1 MTWQVPCP
9 TYDPDCALP
18 ASCHVTLSLITHLIL
33 GTLCF
38 QFECEVTRL
47 RMPCYRQPNT
57 LTQLALRSLADFV
70 WHISQQLLGMAVYT
84 STQKSGKYF
93 LYSGDLSTNSLH
105 GIQESSQHLSLP
117 EISNYNWEALQ
128 QFLQPGLPQTLANKV
143 ASYLMDALARL
154 MKESYSAEVIA
165 HDGGVGII
173 EMLVL
178 AVIHPHIS
186 ELALHHF
193 PDHLCLALCKHLHM
207 LTELKVLKLP
217 AVSTKSIKLTV
228 RDLVRSSI
236 SSLRN
241 LVVFI
246 YDKNCTDSILEVMS
260 INCLHLEYL
269 SVMFSKKVTDQS
281 VDSIKKFQNLKTL
294 NIWGTFITQH
304 NCSQLLDMLLKL
316 ENFVSDQEDI
326 VQGVTKCTLGL
337 KSLIITN
344 LTSPQLLVKLC
355 PHLTQLTMH
364 GVHCSLNQ
372 LTVLTSLQELA
383 VSNCDFSVIET
394 FLCSR
399 GEQLML
405 LKLKEVSA
413 VNIKYIAYCAQLKTL
428 HLSVCSYVTDRDMPF
443 GDLSSLHYKNLQ
455 HLTIR
460 GYHLRNFDILLSA
473 YPKLM
478 TLNLL
483 QVPVLRNKVIVDAVT
498 AGKWQHLEVVS
509 FNECGCVEVETL
521 KLLVHSCFNLRK
533 IVYLRTEDLARSEL
547 QELFMLEQNFKQ
559 NNLDI
564 EMVFQKETT
573 P

>member
-1 MTWQVPCP
+1 M
-9 TYDPDCALP
+9 
-18 ASCHVTLSLITHLIL
+18 LSLIIYLIL

-47 RMPCYRQPNT
+47 RMPRYRQPNT

-70 WHISQQLLGMAVYT
+70 WHIGQQLLGMAYT
-84 STQKSGKYF
+84 PTQKSGKNF
-93 LYSGDLSTNSLH
+93 LYPGDLSTNSLH
-105 GIQESSQHLSLP
+105 GIQKSSQHLTLP
-117 EISNYNWEALQ
+117 EISKYNWEALQ
-128 QFLQPGLPQTLANKV
+128 QFLQPGLPHTLASKV
-143 ASYLMDALARL
+143 ASYLMDALAHL

-178 AVIHPHIS
+178 AVVHPHMS
-186 ELALHHF
+186 ELVLHHF

-207 LTELKVLKLP
+207 LTELKVLKLR
-217 AVSTKSIKLTV
+217 AVPTKSIKLTV
-228 RDLVRSSI
+228 RDLVRSGI

-241 LVVFI
+241 LVVFV

-269 SVMFSKKVTDQS
+269 SVVFSKKVTDQS
-281 VDSIKKFQNLKTL
+281 VGSIKKFQNLKTL
-294 NIWGTFITQH
+294 NIWGTFITQQ

-337 KSLIITN
+337 KSLITTN
-344 LTSPQLLVKLC
+344 LTSPQLLVTVC

-383 VSNCDFSVIET
+383 ISNCDFSVIET

-413 VNIKYIAYCAQLKTL
+413 VNIKFITYCAQLKTL

-443 GDLSSLHYKNLQ
+443 GDLSSPHYKNLR

-460 GYHLRNFDILLSA
+460 GYYLRNFDILLSA

-478 TLNLL
+478 TLNFL

-498 AGKWQHLEVVS
+498 AGKWQQLEVVT

-521 KLLVHSCFNLRK
+521 KLLVHSCCNLRK

-547 QELFMLEQNFKQ
+547 QELFMLEQNLKQ

-573 P
+573 L

>member
-1 MTWQVPCP
+1 
-9 TYDPDCALP
+9 
-18 ASCHVTLSLITHLIL
+18 
-33 GTLCF
+33 
-38 QFECEVTRL
+38 
-47 RMPCYRQPNT
+47 MPCYRQPNT
-57 LTQLALRSLADFV
+57 LTQLALRSVADFV
-70 WHISQQLLGMAVYT
+70 WHIGQQLLGMAVYT
-84 STQKSGKYF
+84 PTQKSGKNF
-93 LYSGDLSTNSLH
+93 LYSGDLSTNSLQ
-105 GIQESSQHLSLP
+105 GIRESSQHLSLP
-117 EISNYNWEALQ
+117 EISNYNWEALR

-143 ASYLMDALARL
+143 ASYLVDALAHL
-154 MKESYSAEVIA
+154 MKESYFAEVIA
-165 HDGGVGII
+165 HDGGVGVI

-178 AVIHPHIS
+178 AVVHPRMS
-186 ELALHHF
+186 ELVLHHF
-193 PDHLCLALCKHLHM
+193 PDRLCLALCKHLHM
-207 LTELKVLKLP
+207 LTELKVLKLH
-217 AVSTKSIKLTV
+217 AVPTKSIKLAV
-228 RDLVRSSI
+228 RHLVRSSI

-246 YDKNCTDSILEVMS
+246 YEKNCTDSILEVMS

-337 KSLIITN
+337 KSLITTN
-344 LTSPQLLVKLC
+344 LASPQLLVTVC
-355 PHLTQLTMH
+355 PRLTQLTMH

-383 VSNCDFSVIET
+383 ISNCDFSVIET

-413 VNIKYIAYCAQLKTL
+413 VNIKFITYCAQLKTL

-460 GYHLRNFDILLSA
+460 GYNLRNFDILLSA
-473 YPKLM
+473 YPKLI

-521 KLLVHSCFNLRK
+521 KLLVHSCCNLRK
-533 IVYLRTEDLARSEL
+533 IVYLGTEDLARSEL
-547 QELFMLEQNFKQ
+547 QELFVLEQNLKQ

-564 EMVFQKETT
+564 EMVFQK
-573 P
+573 

>member
-1 MTWQVPCP
+1 MM
-9 TYDPDCALP
+9 
-18 ASCHVTLSLITHLIL
+18 LSLIIYLIL

-47 RMPCYRQPNT
+47 RMPRYRQPNT

-70 WHISQQLLGMAVYT
+70 WHIGQQLLGMAYT
-84 STQKSGKYF
+84 PTQKSGKNF

-105 GIQESSQHLSLP
+105 GIQKSSQHLTLP
-117 EISNYNWEALQ
+117 EISKYNWEALQ
-128 QFLQPGLPQTLANKV
+128 QFLQPGLPHTLASKV
-143 ASYLMDALARL
+143 ASYLMDALAHL

-178 AVIHPHIS
+178 AVVHPHMS
-186 ELALHHF
+186 ELVLHHF

-207 LTELKVLKLP
+207 LTELKVLKLR
-217 AVSTKSIKLTV
+217 AVPTKSIKLTV
-228 RDLVRSSI
+228 RDLVRSGI

-241 LVVFI
+241 LVVFV

-269 SVMFSKKVTDQS
+269 SVVFSKKVTDQS
-281 VDSIKKFQNLKTL
+281 VGSIKKFQNLKTL

-337 KSLIITN
+337 KSLITTN
-344 LTSPQLLVKLC
+344 LTSPQLLVTVC

-383 VSNCDFSVIET
+383 ISNCDFSVIET

-413 VNIKYIAYCAQLKTL
+413 VNIKFITYCAQLKTL

-443 GDLSSLHYKNLQ
+443 GDLSSPHYKNLR

-460 GYHLRNFDILLSA
+460 GYYLRNFDILLSA

-498 AGKWQHLEVVS
+498 AGKWQQLEVVT

-521 KLLVHSCFNLRK
+521 KLLVHSCCNLRK

-547 QELFMLEQNFKQ
+547 QELFMLEQNLKQ

-573 P
+573 L

>member
-1 MTWQVPCP
+1 MM
-9 TYDPDCALP
+9 
-18 ASCHVTLSLITHLIL
+18 LSLIIYLIL

-47 RMPCYRQPNT
+47 RMPRYRQPNT

-70 WHISQQLLGMAVYT
+70 WHIGQQLLGMAYT
-84 STQKSGKYF
+84 PTQKSGKNF
-93 LYSGDLSTNSLH
+93 LYPGDLSTNSLH
-105 GIQESSQHLSLP
+105 GIQESSQHLTLP
-117 EISNYNWEALQ
+117 EISKYNWEALQ
-128 QFLQPGLPQTLANKV
+128 QFLQPGLPHTLASKV
-143 ASYLMDALARL
+143 ASYLMDALAHL

-178 AVIHPHIS
+178 AVVHPHMS
-186 ELALHHF
+186 ELVLHHF

-207 LTELKVLKLP
+207 LTELKVLKLR
-217 AVSTKSIKLTV
+217 AVPTKSIKLTV
-228 RDLVRSSI
+228 RDLVRSGI

-241 LVVFI
+241 LVVFV

-269 SVMFSKKVTDQS
+269 SVVFSKKVTDQS
-281 VDSIKKFQNLKTL
+281 VGSIKKFQNLKTL
-294 NIWGTFITQH
+294 NIWGTFITQQ

-337 KSLIITN
+337 KSLITTN
-344 LTSPQLLVKLC
+344 LTSPQLLVTVC

-383 VSNCDFSVIET
+383 ISNCDFSVIET

-413 VNIKYIAYCAQLKTL
+413 VNIKFITYCAQLKTL

-443 GDLSSLHYKNLQ
+443 GDLSSPHYKNLR

-460 GYHLRNFDILLSA
+460 GYYLRNFDILLSA

-498 AGKWQHLEVVS
+498 AGKWQQLEVVT

-521 KLLVHSCFNLRK
+521 KLLVHSCCNLRK

-547 QELFMLEQNFKQ
+547 QELFMLEQNLKQ

-573 P
+573 L

>member
-1 MTWQVPCP
+1 MK
-9 TYDPDCALP
+9 
-18 ASCHVTLSLITHLIL
+18 LSLITYLIL

-47 RMPCYRQPNT
+47 RMPRYRQPNT
-57 LTQLALRSLADFV
+57 LTQLALRSVADFV
-70 WHISQQLLGMAVYT
+70 WHIGQQLLGMAVYT
-84 STQKSGKYF
+84 PTQKSGKNF
-93 LYSGDLSTNSLH
+93 LYSRDLSTNSLH
-105 GIQESSQHLSLP
+105 GIRESSQHLSLP

-128 QFLQPGLPQTLANKV
+128 QFLQPGLPQTLANRV
-143 ASYLMDALARL
+143 ASYLMDALAHS

-178 AVIHPHIS
+178 AVVHPRMS
-186 ELALHHF
+186 ELVLHHF

-207 LTELKVLKLP
+207 LTELKVLKLH
-217 AVSTKSIKLTV
+217 AVPTKSIKLAV

-269 SVMFSKKVTDQS
+269 SVMFSKKVTDES

-304 NCSQLLDMLLKL
+304 NCSQLLDMLIKL

-337 KSLIITN
+337 KSLITTN
-344 LTSPQLLVKLC
+344 LTSPQLLVTVC
-355 PHLTQLTMH
+355 PHLIQLTIH

-372 LTVLTSLQELA
+372 LTVLTNLQELA
-383 VSNCDFSVIET
+383 ISNCDFSVIAT

-413 VNIKYIAYCAQLKTL
+413 VNIKFIAYCAQLKTL

-483 QVPVLRNKVIVDAVT
+483 QVPVLRNKIIVDAVT
-498 AGKWQHLEVVS
+498 AGKWQQLEVVS

-521 KLLVHSCFNLRK
+521 KLLVHSCCNLRK
-533 IVYLRTEDLARSEL
+533 IVYLGTEDLTRSEL
-547 QELFMLEQNFKQ
+547 QELFMLEQNLKQ

>member
-1 MTWQVPCP
+1 MK
-9 TYDPDCALP
+9 
-18 ASCHVTLSLITHLIL
+18 LSLATYLIL
-33 GTLCF
+33 CTLCF

-47 RMPCYRQPNT
+47 RMPRYRQPNS
-57 LTQLALRSLADFV
+57 LTQLALRSVADFV
-70 WHISQQLLGMAVYT
+70 WHIGQQLLGMAVCT
-84 STQKSGKYF
+84 ATQKSGKNF
-93 LYSGDLSTNSLH
+93 LYCRDLSTNSLH
-105 GIQESSQHLSLP
+105 AVRESSQHSSLQ

-128 QFLQPGLPQTLANKV
+128 QFLQPGLPQTLASKV
-143 ASYLMDALARL
+143 ASYLMDTLSNL
-154 MKESYSAEVIA
+154 MKECEHLCHSAEVIA
-165 HDGGVGII
+165 NDGVVGII

-178 AVIHPHIS
+178 VVVHPRMS
-186 ELALHHF
+186 ELVLHRC
-193 PDHLCLALCKHLHM
+193 PDHLCLALCKHLHT
-207 LTELKVLKLP
+207 LTELKVLKLHAIP
-217 AVSTKSIKLTV
+217 TKSIKLAV

-241 LVVFI
+241 LVMFI
-246 YDKNCTDSILEVMS
+246 YDKNCTDNILEVMS
-260 INCLHLEYL
+260 SNCLCLEYL

-281 VDSIKKFQNLKTL
+281 VDSIKQFQNLKTL

-304 NCSQLLDMLLKL
+304 SCSQLLDMLLKL
-316 ENFVSDQEDI
+316 ENFVSDQED
-326 VQGVTKCTLGL
+326 VFQGVTKCTLGL
-337 KSLIITN
+337 KSLITTN
-344 LTSPQLLVKLC
+344 LTSPQLLVTVC
-355 PHLTQLTMH
+355 PHLTQLTLH

-383 VSNCDFSVIET
+383 ISNCDFSVIET

-413 VNIKYIAYCAQLKTL
+413 VNIKFFTYCAQLKTL

-443 GDLSSLHYKNLQ
+443 GDLSSLHYKNLR

-460 GYHLRNFDILLSA
+460 GYNLRNFDILLSA
-473 YPKLM
+473 YPKLT

-498 AGKWQHLEVVS
+498 AGKWQQLEVVT
-509 FNECGCVEVETL
+509 FCECGCVEVETL
-521 KLLVHSCFNLRK
+521 KLLVHSCCNLRK
-533 IVYLRTEDLARSEL
+533 IVYLVTEDLARSEL
-547 QELFMLEQNFKQ
+547 QELFMLEQNLKQ
-559 NNLDI
+559 NNFDI

>member
-1 MTWQVPCP
+1 M
-9 TYDPDCALP
+9 
-18 ASCHVTLSLITHLIL
+18 LSLIIYLIL

-47 RMPCYRQPNT
+47 RMPRYRQPNT

-70 WHISQQLLGMAVYT
+70 WHIGQQLLGMAYT
-84 STQKSGKYF
+84 PTQKSGKNF

-105 GIQESSQHLSLP
+105 GIQKSSQHLTLP
-117 EISNYNWEALQ
+117 EISKYNWEALQ
-128 QFLQPGLPQTLANKV
+128 QFLQPGLPHTLASKV
-143 ASYLMDALARL
+143 ASYLMDALAHL

-178 AVIHPHIS
+178 AVVHPHMS
-186 ELALHHF
+186 ELVLHHF

-207 LTELKVLKLP
+207 LTELKVLKLR
-217 AVSTKSIKLTV
+217 AVPTKSIKLTV
-228 RDLVRSSI
+228 RDLVRSGI

-241 LVVFI
+241 LVVFV

-269 SVMFSKKVTDQS
+269 SVVFSKKVTDQS
-281 VDSIKKFQNLKTL
+281 VGSIKKFQNLKTL

-337 KSLIITN
+337 KSLITTN
-344 LTSPQLLVKLC
+344 LTSPQLLVTVC

-383 VSNCDFSVIET
+383 ISNCDFSVIET

-413 VNIKYIAYCAQLKTL
+413 VNIKFITYCAQLKTL

-443 GDLSSLHYKNLQ
+443 GDLSSPHYKNLR

-460 GYHLRNFDILLSA
+460 GYYLRNFDILLSA

-498 AGKWQHLEVVS
+498 AGKWQQLEVVT

-521 KLLVHSCFNLRK
+521 KLLVHSCCNLRK

-547 QELFMLEQNFKQ
+547 QELFMLEQNLKQ

-573 P
+573 L